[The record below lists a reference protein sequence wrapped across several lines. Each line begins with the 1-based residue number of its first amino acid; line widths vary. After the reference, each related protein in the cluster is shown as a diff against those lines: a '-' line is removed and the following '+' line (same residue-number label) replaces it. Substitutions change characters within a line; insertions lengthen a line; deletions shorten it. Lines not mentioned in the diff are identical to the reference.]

1 MMPTTTHYAGTLD
14 QAIAASDRIERGIH
28 AAAGRAQQALRE
40 ASLELKRMLD
50 QINFDRDARGLP
62 PLEVEITMPG
72 ES

>member
-1 MMPTTTHYAGTLD
+1 MMPTITHYPGSLH
-14 QAIAASDRIERGIH
+14 QAIAECDRIGRGIH
-28 AAAGRAQQALRE
+28 AAAGRAQHALRE

-50 QINFDRDARGLP
+50 QINFDRDARGVP